1 MDFAKPLFST
11 LMIKYT
17 VLLFFLFVGQSIKN
31 VENKMNFWCGK
42 AFGSYNFFPQQCM
55 KHY

>member
-17 VLLFFLFVGQSIKN
+17 VLLFFFLFVGQSIKD

-42 AFGSYNFFPQQCM
+42 AFR
-55 KHY
+55 